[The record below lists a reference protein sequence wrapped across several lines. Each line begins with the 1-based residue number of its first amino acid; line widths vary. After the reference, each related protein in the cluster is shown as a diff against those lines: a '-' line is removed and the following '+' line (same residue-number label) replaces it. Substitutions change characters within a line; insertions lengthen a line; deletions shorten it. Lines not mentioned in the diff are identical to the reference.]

1 MDQLQ
6 EAIHEEISHFQSRS
20 TNQNNDEELTST
32 IDKLFTHDR
41 PMENHHRV
49 VIIDSTP
56 PVASTSQLQIDTTR
70 LVEKKRK
77 HRRKFFLFLS
87 TMKIKQPSGRKHSHV
102 QHHHSKRSCSTTFPD
117 EQPDSG
123 DTNDEDMIDAP

>member
-1 MDQLQ
+1 MNFIRQKWTMDQLQ

-49 VIIDSTP
+49 VIVDSTP
-56 PVASTSQLQIDTTR
+56 LVPSSSKLQIDTTR

-77 HRRKFFLFLS
+77 HRRKFFLFFLVL
-87 TMKIKQPSGRKHSHV
+87 IK
-102 QHHHSKRSCSTTFPD
+102 TTFRSKARACSSSSFQTIMFNNL
-117 EQPDSG
+117 E
-123 DTNDEDMIDAP
+123 